1 MMKNKFFIAVASISS
16 ILLLTALVSPS
27 IFTSFNQATSILINV
42 DGQLKNQDA
51 VYKEFVQGR
60 GFWEQQLKLI
70 EEKIAKP
77 QKLKARIIELKN
89 QHENYKEFSDKID
102 KQLESNEAMKSISQR
117 PSYKM
122 NKEAEK
128 LKSESE
134 FLETVEYLEAD
145 IKKIESELAA
155 LEILKMNVKKR
166 IEMSS
171 HNP

>member
-1 MMKNKFFIAVASISS
+1 MALSS
-16 ILLLTALVSPS
+16 ILILTALVSPS
-27 IFTSFNQATSILINV
+27 IFTSFNQATSILVNA

-60 GFWEQQLKLI
+60 DFWEHQLRLI
-70 EEKIAKP
+70 EERIDKP
-77 QKLKARIIELKN
+77 QTLRARIIELKK
-89 QHENYKEFSDKID
+89 QHENYNEFSSKID
-102 KQLESNEAMKSISQR
+102 EQLESNEQMKSISQR

-134 FLETVEYLEAD
+134 FLELIEHLEVD
-145 IKKIESELAA
+145 IKNIESELAN
-155 LEILKMNVKKR
+155 LEILKINVKKR

-171 HNP
+171 HHP

>member
-1 MMKNKFFIAVASISS
+1 MKNKLIFILMAASS
-16 ILLLTALVSPS
+16 ILILIGLVSPS
-27 IFTSFNQATSILINV
+27 IFTSFNQATSILINT

-51 VYKEFVQGR
+51 IYKEFVQGR
-60 GFWEQQLKLI
+60 DFWEHQLRLI
-70 EEKIAKP
+70 EERISKP
-77 QKLKARIIELKN
+77 QNLRARIIELKK
-89 QHENYKEFSDKID
+89 QHENYNELSSKID
-102 KQLESNEAMKSISQR
+102 EQLESNEQMKSISQR

-134 FLETVEYLEAD
+134 FLELIEHLEVD
-145 IKKIESELAA
+145 IKNIESELAN

-171 HNP
+171 HHP